1 MFEWRVKNKSYSE
14 MISLFVGYWHQLYRK
29 DRNVMV
35 YVGKWG
41 DIKRPGSNVAR
52 YTKFDGKKRTQVV
65 NLAIV
70 RIKEEQDFIDN
81 TLIKYVEVLHD
92 LDLIEDKFYAQIKYG
107 TDDEYTICLIKNG
120 LSLSSAMLLVKKYRN
135 HLQIDISAS
144 TVVYGENLISEM
156 IKAAENQIQIY
167 EVQSCM

>member
-1 MFEWRVKNKSYSE
+1 M
-14 MISLFVGYWHQLYRK
+14 
-29 DRNVMV
+29 
-35 YVGKWG
+35 
-41 DIKRPGSNVAR
+41 
-52 YTKFDGKKRTQVV
+52 
-65 NLAIV
+65 
-70 RIKEEQDFIDN
+70 
-81 TLIKYVEVLHD
+81 IKYVEVLHD

>member
-1 MFEWRVKNKSYSE
+1 MLRLIHVFSYYE
-14 MISLFVGYWHQLYRK
+14 FTILALCTQL
-29 DRNVMV
+29 
-35 YVGKWG
+35 
-41 DIKRPGSNVAR
+41 PGFKTRS
-52 YTKFDGKKRTQVV
+52 
-65 NLAIV
+65 
-70 RIKEEQDFIDN
+70 
-81 TLIKYVEVLHD
+81 
-92 LDLIEDKFYAQIKYG
+92 KYG

>member
-1 MFEWRVKNKSYSE
+1 
-14 MISLFVGYWHQLYRK
+14 
-29 DRNVMV
+29 MV

-52 YTKFDGKKRTQVV
+52 YTKFVGKNRTQVV

-92 LDLIEDKFYAQIKYG
+92 LDLIEYGFYAQIKYG
-107 TDDEYTICLIKNG
+107 TDDERAICLIKNG
-120 LSLSSAMLLVKKYRN
+120 LSLSSATLLLKKYGN
-135 HLQIDISAS
+135 HLQIDIPAS
-144 TVVYGENLISEM
+144 TVIYGENLISEM
-156 IKAAENQIQIY
+156 IKGDENQIQIY